1 MSLRRSVLALLS
13 GLWVAIGPSPIR
25 AEQPTWTDTEIS
37 AGAETIGRA
46 WSTYLTVTQAP
57 WSGTTADGLRFR
69 TGVSYGRSSADGVF
83 TVGAHHWPA
92 RFTTTRVMSE
102 ALVGYQYT
110 AGPIILKA
118 FAGMSGDGEWTE
130 TTSPASIEITKR
142 TSFKGVLEAWWTLT
156 PDAYLQADL
165 QWRAIYDGAQVRVR
179 YGRAVL
185 SSDLFAGLETGAS
198 AGADYET
205 ARAGGFVRYAPAW
218 GEVSISAGLGGELG
232 HMDKAYAGVSLLT
245 RF

>member
-1 MSLRRSVLALLS
+1 MSLRRSVLALLC
-13 GLWVAIGPSPIR
+13 GLAVAVAASPIR
-25 AEQPTWTDTEIS
+25 SEQATWTDTEIS

-46 WSTYLTVTQAP
+46 WSTYLTVIQAP

-69 TGVSYGRSSADGVF
+69 TGVSYGRSSAGGVL

-110 AGPIILKA
+110 AGPVILKA

-130 TTSPASIEITKR
+130 TTSPASLEVTKR
-142 TSFKGVLEAWWTLT
+142 ISFKGIIEAWWTLA
-156 PDAYLQADL
+156 PEAYLQADL
-165 QWRAIYDGAQVRVR
+165 QWRAITDGAQARVR

-185 SSDLFAGLETGAS
+185 APDLFAGLEAGAS

-205 ARAGGFVRYAPAW
+205 ARAGGFLRYAPAW
-218 GEVSISAGLGGELG
+218 GEVSISGGIGGERG
-232 HMDKAYAGVSLLT
+232 HADKP
-245 RF
+245 